1 MYKIYAS
8 QAFNDWLDDL
18 KDQRAKDKILARI
31 DRAEEGNFGDHKSLG
46 DHVSE
51 MRLTHGPGYRLYYTQ
66 AEDVVYLLLNGGD
79 KSTQKKD
86 IKLAKDMAAALH
98 GVTK

>member
-8 QAFNDWLDDL
+8 QLFNDWLDGL
-18 KDQRAKDKILARI
+18 KDQKAKDKVLARR

-51 MRLTHGPGYRLYYTQ
+51 MRLTHGPGYRIYYTQ
-66 AEDVVYLLLNGGD
+66 VDDVIFLLLNGGD
-79 KSTQKKD
+79 KSSQKKD
-86 IKLAKDMAAALH
+86 IKLAKQMAAELH
-98 GVTK
+98 GATK